1 MKELDLKK
9 YLKKYSKTQVD
20 FYRFNGNY
28 GDSLIWHG
36 TMRLLA
42 ELNIKV
48 NYVDLKSK
56 VKNNILFI
64 DGGGNFVDYYSD
76 VRDFLKVKYNKY
88 KKIIILPHTING
100 NKQKNILPQLKNNCV
115 IFCREEKSYEFVE
128 KYFTGKLY
136 LWHDC
141 AFYNDFSSY
150 KKHGQGVLNAFR
162 QDCESIQ
169 TKLPDKN
176 IDISRNGWCK
186 KPLADFLEKISD
198 HNQVRTDRLHVAIA
212 ATLLGK
218 KTIIFFNSYYKNLAV
233 YNYSLKS
240 FQNAIFIYADDE
252 NLITQ
257 KNISRIFLE
266 NTKQEKPNRFNILDL
281 FSQIKNTNYKLWK
294 LEDIARDKKSSFK
307 TIANT
312 KREIDKTNQQR
323 NDTIAKIDANLSFL
337 LKNKEKNINCFVS
350 ESPGVLIDKLSIFY
364 IRKNEIKRILSV
376 ITDNNNLLKTYKE
389 KLLIINKQINYLESY
404 LKKLIENIKDN
415 KIFFKTFEP
424 VKIYNDSRIRDY
436 INKLNNTKTN
446 SLIGKLK

>member
-36 TMRLLA
+36 TMKLLA
-42 ELNIKV
+42 DLDIKV
-48 NYVDLKSK
+48 NYVDLKSEI
-56 VKNNILFI
+56 KNNTLFI

-76 VRDFLKVKYNKY
+76 VRDFLEVKYNKY

-115 IFCREEKSYEFVE
+115 IFCREEKSYEFVK

-141 AFYNDFSSY
+141 AFYNDFSNY
-150 KKHGQGVLNAFR
+150 KKYGQGVLNTFR

-169 TKLPDKN
+169 TNLPDKN
-176 IDISRNGWCK
+176 IDISRSGWCK
-186 KPLADFLEKISD
+186 KPLNDFLGIISD
-198 HNQVRTDRLHVAIA
+198 HNEIRTDRLHIAIA
-212 ATLLGK
+212 AILLGK
-218 KTIIFFNSYYKNLAV
+218 KTIISPNSYYKNLAV

-240 FQNAIFIYADDE
+240 CSNAIFLYTHDAK
-252 NLITQ
+252 LITQ

-266 NTKQEKPNRFNILDL
+266 SSEQERLNRFNVLDL
-281 FSQIKNTNYKLWK
+281 FSQIKKTNYKLWK

-307 TIANT
+307 TVSNT
-312 KREIDKTNQQR
+312 KKEIDKTNQQR

-337 LKNKEKNINCFVS
+337 LKNKEKSVNCFVS

-364 IRKNEIKRILSV
+364 IRKSELKKILNI
-376 ITDNNNLLKTYKE
+376 ITDDNNLLKTYQK
-389 KLLIINKQINYLESY
+389 KLLVVSKQINYLESY
-404 LKKLIENIKDN
+404 LKKFIENIKDN
-415 KIFFKTFEP
+415 KVFFKTFEP
-424 VKIYNDSRIRDY
+424 VKIYNEPKIRDY
-436 INKLNNTKTN
+436 INKLNDTKTN
-446 SLIGKLK
+446 S